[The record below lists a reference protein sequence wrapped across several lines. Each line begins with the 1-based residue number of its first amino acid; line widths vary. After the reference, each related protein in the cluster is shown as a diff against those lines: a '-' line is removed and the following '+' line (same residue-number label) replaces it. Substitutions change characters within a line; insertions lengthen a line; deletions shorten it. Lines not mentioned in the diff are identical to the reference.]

1 MAENNFI
8 IWLQA
13 MLDKA
18 KSIVNIKKDIK
29 NIEPKLKVKL
39 QGTLDKTGTTRELNK
54 TLKSIKPKIRVDAD
68 TSQT

>member
-1 MAENNFI
+1 MADNNFV

-39 QGTLDKTGTTRELNK
+39 QGTLDKTATK
-54 TLKSIKPKIRVDAD
+54 KI
-68 TSQT
+68 